1 MDSELMILDIMKKE
15 GCSWEE
21 AKDKEKE
28 VISLKKFF

>member
-1 MDSELMILDIMKKE
+1 MILDIMKKE